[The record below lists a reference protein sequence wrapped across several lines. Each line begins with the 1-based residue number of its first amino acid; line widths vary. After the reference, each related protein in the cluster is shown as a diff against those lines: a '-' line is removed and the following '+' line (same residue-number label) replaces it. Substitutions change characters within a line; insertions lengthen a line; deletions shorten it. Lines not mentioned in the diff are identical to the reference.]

1 MNVAGTP
8 PQTSPSMPTRMQPRM
23 NDSRLET
30 IIGRLLQIGVLAAA
44 ATVLAGGALYLI
56 QSHSGHVDYRSFA
69 PGNPDS
75 LTLHG
80 IVRSAIHFD
89 SLGLIQ
95 FGLLLLIATPV
106 ARVALAAV
114 GFALERDR
122 LYTVVSLIILVILAF
137 SLIHAT

>member
-1 MNVAGTP
+1 
-8 PQTSPSMPTRMQPRM
+8 M
-23 NDSRLET
+23 NDRRLET
-30 IIGRLLQIGVLAAA
+30 IIGRLLQIGVLASAT
-44 ATVLAGGALYLI
+44 TVLVGGILYLV
-56 QSHSGHVDYRSFA
+56 QSHSGRVDYRSFEPLGSSA
-69 PGNPDS
+69 PGNPDL
-75 LTLHG
+75 LTLSG

-122 LYTVVSLIILVILAF
+122 LYTVVSLIVLVILAF

>member
-1 MNVAGTP
+1 MQAR
-8 PQTSPSMPTRMQPRM
+8 MPARIPARM
-23 NDSRLET
+23 NDRRLET

-44 ATVLAGGALYLI
+44 VTVLAGGLLYLV
-56 QSHSGHVDYRSFA
+56 QSHSGRVDYRNFVPIGNSA
-69 PGNPDS
+69 PGSPDL
-75 LTLHG
+75 LTLSG
-80 IVRSAIHFD
+80 VVRSAVHFD

-122 LYTVVSLIILVILAF
+122 LYTVVSLIVLAILAF